1 MPAPAIDSLFAGL
14 SRKSSTQS
22 NNSTKL
28 GRAKIEVRVLIN
40 SELDAVTG
48 GRTVGAVS
56 VGALGSI
63 HIPMGLPVPPFSP
76 PLPPV
81 RDDRAR

>member
-1 MPAPAIDSLFAGL
+1 MS
-14 SRKSSTQS
+14 KS

-28 GRAKIEVRVLIN
+28 GRAKIEARVLIN

-56 VGALGSI
+56 VGALGYRSI
-63 HIPMGLPVPPFSP
+63 SLWACPFRP
-76 PLPPV
+76 FRRRCPLSGMTE
-81 RDDRAR
+81 RADTVAA

>member
-1 MPAPAIDSLFAGL
+1 MS
-14 SRKSSTQS
+14 KS

-28 GRAKIEVRVLIN
+28 GRAKIEVRALIN

-56 VGALGSI
+56 VGALGYMI

>member
-1 MPAPAIDSLFAGL
+1 MSKSNDN
-14 SRKSSTQS
+14 SR
-22 NNSTKL
+22 L
-28 GRAKIEVRVLIN
+28 GHAKIEDRALAD

-56 VGALGSI
+56 VGALGYTS
-63 HIPMGLPVPPFSP
+63 HIPMGLPFPPFSP

>member
-1 MPAPAIDSLFAGL
+1 MS
-14 SRKSSTQS
+14 KS

-56 VGALGSI
+56 VGALGYTI

>member
-1 MPAPAIDSLFAGL
+1 M
-14 SRKSSTQS
+14 RKSNDSS
-22 NNSTKL
+22 KL
-28 GRAKIEVRVLIN
+28 DRAKIEDRALAD
-40 SELDAVTG
+40 SELAVVTG

-56 VGALGSI
+56 VGALGYTS
-63 HIPMGLPVPPFSP
+63 HIPMGLPVPPFPP